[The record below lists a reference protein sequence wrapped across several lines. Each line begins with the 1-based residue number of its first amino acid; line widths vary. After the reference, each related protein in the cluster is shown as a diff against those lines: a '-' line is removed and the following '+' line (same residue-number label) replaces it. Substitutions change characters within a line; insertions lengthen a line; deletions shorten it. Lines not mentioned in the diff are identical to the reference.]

1 MKAYRF
7 RLYPNKTTTDN
18 LNHTFDLCRFTY
30 NQLLEQ
36 LNKQEKVDR
45 NAIQHHIVEL
55 KKQYPELEEVYSKT
69 LQYECYRLFSNLR
82 ALSQLKKK
90 GVRHG
95 KLRFKGRDWFK
106 TIQYNQSGY
115 KITKTNKRLDKLH
128 LAKIG
133 DIPIRVHRNYSGN
146 IKQITIKKTIEK
158 WYAIVITD
166 EPYQMKHGNK
176 ELGFD
181 VGVINFLTDSDGN
194 KTDNPLFYNKSLD
207 RIKKAH
213 QELSRKKRGSKNRL
227 KAKQN
232 LAKLYEKIDNQKKD
246 FFHKVTTNIVKD
258 CSLIGIENLDIKQMT
273 NKKLNG
279 NKYQNMR
286 NILDSS
292 WGLFFGMLKHKA
304 ESAGA
309 KLVKVKPE
317 NTTKT
322 CSFCGYRQDMP
333 LYKRTYEC
341 PSCGQSIDRDYNSA
355 INILRLAKGLGF
367 VECDY
372 VAQ

>member
-7 RLYPNKTTTDN
+7 RLYPNKTITDS

-36 LNKQEKVDR
+36 LNKQDKVNR
-45 NAIQHHIVEL
+45 GVIQHHILEL

-115 KITKTNKRLDKLH
+115 KITKTGKRLHKLH

-146 IKQITIKKTIEK
+146 IKQITIKKTIGK

-166 EPYQMKHGNK
+166 ETYQMKHGNK

-207 RIKKAH
+207 KIKKAY

-246 FFHKVTTNIVKD
+246 FFHKITTDIVKD

-273 NKKLNG
+273 NKSLNG
-279 NKYQNMR
+279 NRFQNMR
-286 NILDSS
+286 NITDSS

-309 KLVKVKPE
+309 KLIKVKPE

-333 LYKRTYEC
+333 LYKRTYDC

-367 VECDY
+367 VEGNN
-372 VAQ
+372 VA

>member
-1 MKAYRF
+1 MKAYKF
-7 RLYPNKTTTDN
+7 KLYPNKETTNN

-36 LNKQEKVDR
+36 LSKQEKVDR
-45 NAIQHHIVEL
+45 NAIQHHILEL
-55 KKQYPELEEVYSKT
+55 KKQYPELEGVYSKT

-82 ALSQLKKK
+82 SLSKLKKN

-106 TIQYNQSGY
+106 TIQYNQAGY
-115 KITKTNKRLDKLH
+115 KVTKTGKRLDRLH
-128 LAKIG
+128 LSKIG
-133 DIPIRVHRNYSGN
+133 DIPIRVHRNFSGN
-146 IKQITIKKTIEK
+146 IKQIIIKKSVGK
-158 WYAIVITD
+158 WYAIIITD
-166 EPYQMKHGNK
+166 EKYQMQHGTK

-181 VGVINFLTDSDGN
+181 VGVMSFLTDSDGN
-194 KTDNPLFYNKSLD
+194 KISNPLFYNKSLGK
-207 RIKKAH
+207 IQKACR
-213 QELSRKKRGSKNRL
+213 ELSKKKRNSNNRL
-227 KAKQN
+227 KAKYN
-232 LAKLYEKIDNQKKD
+232 LAKLYEKIDNQKRD
-246 FFHKVTTNIVKD
+246 FFHKTTTQIIKD
-258 CSLIGIENLDIKQMT
+258 CSLIGIENLDIKQMA

-333 LYKRTYEC
+333 LYKRTYDC

-355 INILRLAKGLGF
+355 KNILRLAKGLGF
-367 VECDY
+367 VEANNVC
-372 VAQ
+372 